1 MFGMSKGPPP
11 ASKRKVKASA
21 AKLAAPDGDPKVAPP
36 KINVTVPLTPAQHA
50 KLQKLGG
57 ANWILAQIE
66 KARPDSA

>member
-1 MFGMSKGPPP
+1 
-11 ASKRKVKASA
+11 
-21 AKLAAPDGDPKVAPP
+21 
-36 KINVTVPLTPAQHA
+36 VPLTPAQHA